1 MAKATKEELSR
12 KKRLAYTLYVDN
24 GFEQKVIASVTGISE
39 KSISLWK
46 KKDKEEGIDWDA
58 DKAELKQGFDKE
70 RRRIKRHINNILDR
84 IEKREEPDNVA
95 NSKEGDTIN
104 KLSDAAKK
112 LITELTLSHKAEAGK
127 QFVSYVQTVYGQARA
142 VEVVDLWHEFL
153 MGTS

>member
-58 DKAELKQGFDKE
+58 DKTELKQGFDKE

-84 IEKREEPDNVA
+84 I
-95 NSKEGDTIN
+95 
-104 KLSDAAKK
+104 KK
-112 LITELTLSHKAEAGK
+112 GGAGQCCQLK
-127 QFVSYVQTVYGQARA
+127 GGRYNQ
-142 VEVVDLWHEFL
+142 
-153 MGTS
+153 